1 MLVLKRKQGQSIII
15 GGNIVVKIIEVEG
28 KSVKV
33 GIEAPKHINIVR
45 EELLERAKEKMV
57 GATVKPDTAKDVK
70 ISGSDDVIDEKS
82 SIEGSEERGG
92 SKQVRSERKR
102 EKTEVRENTEIK
114 EKAGAVESSEEEKTE
129 TKGSD
134 DREEEGEGGGGERL
148 IIIKKSGKRA
158 SASFKG
164 E

>member
-45 EELLERAKEKMV
+45 EELLERAKEKMID
-57 GATVKPDTAKDVK
+57 ATVKPDVAKAVR
-70 ISGSDDVIDEKS
+70 ISESDKTKNSTEQSK
-82 SIEGSEERGG
+82 EEREQIE
-92 SKQVRSERKR
+92 SKKRKQG
-102 EKTEVRENTEIK
+102 EKTRR
-114 EKAGAVESSEEEKTE
+114 SSEEEKGNP
-129 TKGSD
+129 KSSS
-134 DREEEGEGGGGERL
+134 EEDEEDEEKI
-148 IIIKKSGKRA
+148 IIIKKSESGSKRA
-158 SASFKG
+158 SANLKG